1 MKTLLPK
8 DALSALTL
16 ARLRALNAVMETG
29 SFSAAGRRMA
39 VSQAT
44 ISQQLRDLERALKTS
59 LFKRVAN
66 DMVPTALCQDIYKTS
81 REIEDAGLR
90 IAKILSQHSIL
101 EQGELRVGLGNP
113 LPGMALVGA
122 FQEYFP
128 NVNVKIEMGSWGKIF
143 QAVTEGRVDVAV
155 LPEVPDAPRFK
166 RRKIQSQSVVAIV
179 HPTHPL
185 AGREEVSCLDLLSE
199 RLIFRTA
206 GSSTQRVVDEAFRH
220 AALSPRA
227 SIVLDTRDGVLDAV
241 VHKLGVGF
249 MWSKGASRV
258 DGFVQIPCREMRKE
272 RADYVFSLSSTEG
285 TLPEVFFA
293 FDAQK
298 F

>member
-8 DALSALTL
+8 DALAALTL
-16 ARLRALNAVMETG
+16 ARLRALNSVMETG
-29 SFSAAGRRMA
+29 SFSAAARRLG

-44 ISQQLRDLERALKTS
+44 ISQQVRDLEQALDTS

-66 DMVPTALCQDIYKTS
+66 DMVPTALCQDIYKIS
-81 REIEDAGLR
+81 RPIEEAGLR
-90 IAKILSQHSIL
+90 IAQILSQHSTL

-113 LPGMALVGA
+113 LPGMALISA
-122 FQEYFP
+122 FQGHFP

-155 LPEVPDAPRFK
+155 LPEVPDEPRFK

-179 HPTHPL
+179 HPHHPL
-185 AGREEVSCLDLLSE
+185 AGRDEVTCLELLQE

-206 GSSTQRVVDEAFRH
+206 GSSTQRLVDEAFKSVG
-220 AALSPRA
+220 LVPRA

-241 VHKLGVGF
+241 THRLGVGF
-249 MWSKGASRV
+249 MWSKGASRL
-258 DGFVQIPCREMRKE
+258 DGFVQIACREMRNE
-272 RADYVFSLSSTEG
+272 RSDYVFALNSTKG

-293 FDAQK
+293 FDTQK
-298 F
+298 T